1 MRVYPLILISLLTVH
16 CATTRDSMLLGGA
29 IGGATGGFMANQMS
43 GHNPRNTAI
52 GAAVGVATGS
62 LFGYLASKANGKKE
76 RERREKLEALR
87 GQPKVPDL
95 SSPEVRT
102 IWVPA
107 HIEDDTYHSGHFIYK
122 IDRNSTWLKKE

>member
-1 MRVYPLILISLLTVH
+1 MKITLLLLSSLMVN

-29 IGGATGGFMANQMS
+29 VGAASAGVVAGHMS
-43 GHNPRNTAI
+43 EHNPRQTAMGAAI
-52 GAAVGVATGS
+52 GAATGS
-62 LFGYLASKANGKKE
+62 LFGYLAHRANERKE
-76 RERREKLEALR
+76 RERREKLDALR
-87 GQPKVPDL
+87 GQAEVPDL